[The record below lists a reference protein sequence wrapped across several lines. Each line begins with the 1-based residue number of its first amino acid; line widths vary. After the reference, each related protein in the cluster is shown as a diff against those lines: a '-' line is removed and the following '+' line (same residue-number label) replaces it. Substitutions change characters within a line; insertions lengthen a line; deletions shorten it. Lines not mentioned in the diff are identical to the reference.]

1 MNTLLNTTLATL
13 QTISGRNKNDYIDAA
28 TLASICLATATLVE
42 ALKDQ
47 VTDLED
53 RLSNLWNYTGA
64 YIGGASY
71 AVGDVVTYN
80 GELFYRKNSNSPI
93 SVGAP
98 FAGSIFWDL
107 IAAKGEQGLD
117 RTPAPAVPAPI
128 LDHGYNNIMSQVISE
143 ASKIRRYFD

>member
-13 QTISGRNKNDYIDAA
+13 RTISGRNKNDYIDAA

-53 RLSNLWNYTGA
+53 QLSKLTNPNL
-64 YIGGASY
+64 I
-71 AVGDVVTYN
+71 
-80 GELFYRKNSNSPI
+80 
-93 SVGAP
+93 
-98 FAGSIFWDL
+98 
-107 IAAKGEQGLD
+107 
-117 RTPAPAVPAPI
+117 PAPKI
-128 LDHGYNNIMSQVISE
+128 ELNEYNNIMSQVISE